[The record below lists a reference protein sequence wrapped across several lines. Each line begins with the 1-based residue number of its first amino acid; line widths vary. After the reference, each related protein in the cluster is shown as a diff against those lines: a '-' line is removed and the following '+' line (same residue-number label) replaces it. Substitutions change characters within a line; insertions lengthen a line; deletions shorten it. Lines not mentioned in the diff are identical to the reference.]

1 VSDLRD
7 IFQEGITG
15 VKRDLAVRS
24 HYSSKSSKAN
34 FCPQDALSASVVEFS
49 FKGSSF
55 LHPFFYSIAWLFL
68 LLSVFLLLYL
78 DGLFLLIV
86 IFKRTCGRYSYLAF
100 STASSS

>member
-1 VSDLRD
+1 MSDLRD

-55 LHPFFYSIAWLFL
+55 LHPFFFLFYRLAVSSFVCFSVVILRWL
-68 LLSVFLLLYL
+68 V
-78 DGLFLLIV
+78 
-86 IFKRTCGRYSYLAF
+86 
-100 STASSS
+100 SSHSHF